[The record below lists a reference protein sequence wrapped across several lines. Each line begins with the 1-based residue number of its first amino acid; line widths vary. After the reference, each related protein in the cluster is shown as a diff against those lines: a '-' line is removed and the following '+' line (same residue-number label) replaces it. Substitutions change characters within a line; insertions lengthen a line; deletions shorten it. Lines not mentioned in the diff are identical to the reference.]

1 MDTFNSSLSIL
12 SRGKICSTNYSNFL
26 DGIKKIRNHIL
37 GQSFT
42 AETAVNYASDV
53 LLITA
58 GILANVDVI
67 NTIIPDGKPF
77 VDSIYKN
84 INYVRKMSKNSFN
97 KASYSICILKEK
109 GII

>member
-1 MDTFNSSLSIL
+1 MFY
-12 SRGKICSTNYSNFL
+12 NYSNFL

-37 GQSFT
+37 GQNFT

-77 VDSIYKN
+77 IDSIYKN
-84 INYVRKMSKNSFN
+84 INYVRKMSKESFN
-97 KASYSICILKEK
+97 KASYAICILQEK